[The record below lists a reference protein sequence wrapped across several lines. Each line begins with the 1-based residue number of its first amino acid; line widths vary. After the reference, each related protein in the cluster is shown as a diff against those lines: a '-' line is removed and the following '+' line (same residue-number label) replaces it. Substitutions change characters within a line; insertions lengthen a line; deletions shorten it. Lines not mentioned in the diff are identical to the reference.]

1 MRGLLIVLCA
11 IVTGAAA
18 LAGGC
23 ALLITGVGAAVAPGQ
38 NQLLGLLATTAPV
51 IVVAAAVAIVNIGLI
66 SAIAAGRAPR
76 RTMWFSLL
84 AVVDLAVAA
93 ILVVGGF
100 AGQGPV
106 NPGDASTLFLPV
118 MLAIKGGLTL
128 LLPAQPSPL
137 PPGENPEKAA

>member
-11 IVTGAAA
+11 LVTGAAV

-51 IVVAAAVAIVNIGLI
+51 IAVAVAVAIVNVALI
-66 SAIAAGRAPR
+66 SAIAAGRTPR
-76 RTMWFSLL
+76 RTIWFLLL
-84 AVVDLAVAA
+84 AIVDLVVAA
-93 ILVVGGF
+93 ILVAAGF
-100 AGQGPV
+100 AGHGPV

-118 MLAIKGGLTL
+118 MLAIKGGVTL
-128 LLPAQPSPL
+128 LLPAQPPKL
-137 PPGENPEKAA
+137 PPPGQS

>member
-51 IVVAAAVAIVNIGLI
+51 IAVAVAVAIVNVALI
-66 SAIAAGRAPR
+66 SAIAAGRTPR
-76 RTMWFSLL
+76 RTIWFLLL
-84 AVVDLAVAA
+84 AIVDLVVAA
-93 ILVVGGF
+93 ILVAAGF

-118 MLAIKGGLTL
+118 MLAIKGGVTL
-128 LLPAQPSPL
+128 LLPAQPPKL
-137 PPGENPEKAA
+137 PPPGQSKEVA